1 MNSKWKNS
9 RVAGLALVLLTAFVP
24 AAYGHVP
31 IPPKKGEAGR
41 IAANTK
47 APDFT
52 LVSQDGKRFSADKTR
67 GKVVLVTFIFTTC
80 PDVCPFITAKF
91 AQIQRAVAK
100 DNRPDD
106 VLLIS
111 ITTDPEVDTPQVLK
125 SYAQRYSADLK
136 SWAFLTGNERELA
149 AVWRSF
155 GVTVK
160 KRDRGLVQHTGL
172 TTLIDRRGM
181 RRFNYYGDLW
191 QEKDVL
197 KDISTLL
204 AEK

>member
-9 RVAGLALVLLTAFVP
+9 RLAALAAALLMTFG
-24 AAYGHVP
+24 AAAHGHVP

-41 IAANTK
+41 IAVATL

-52 LVSQDGKRFSADKTR
+52 LMSQDGKPFSTEKTR

-80 PDVCPFITAKF
+80 PDVCPFLTAKF

-100 DNRPDD
+100 ERPDD
-106 VLLIS
+106 LFLLS
-111 ITTDPEVDTPQVLK
+111 ITTDPEIDTPQVLK
-125 SYAQRYSADLK
+125 AYAGRYNANLK
-136 SWAFLTGNERELA
+136 SWAFLTGSEKDLA

-160 KRDRGLVQHTGL
+160 RRDRGLVQHTGL

-181 RRFNYYGDLW
+181 RRFNYYGDRW
-191 QEKDVL
+191 HEKDVL
-197 KDISTLL
+197 EDISTLL
-204 AEK
+204 AER

>member
-1 MNSKWKNS
+1 MTF
-9 RVAGLALVLLTAFVP
+9 G
-24 AAYGHVP
+24 AAAHGHVP

-41 IAANTK
+41 IAVDTK
-47 APDFT
+47 APVFT
-52 LVSQDGKRFSADKTR
+52 LMSQDGKPFSTEKTR

-80 PDVCPFITAKF
+80 PDVCPFLTAKF

-100 DNRPDD
+100 ERPDD
-106 VLLIS
+106 LFLLS
-111 ITTDPEVDTPQVLK
+111 ITTDPEIDTPQVLK
-125 SYAQRYSADLK
+125 AYAGRYNANLK
-136 SWAFLTGNERELA
+136 SWAFLTGSEKDLA

-197 KDISTLL
+197 HDISTLL
-204 AEK
+204 AER

>member
-9 RVAGLALVLLTAFVP
+9 RLAALIAALLMTFG
-24 AAYGHVP
+24 AAAHGHVP

-41 IAANTK
+41 IAVDTK
-47 APDFT
+47 APVFT
-52 LVSQDGKRFSADKTR
+52 LMSQDGKPFSTEKTR

-80 PDVCPFITAKF
+80 PDVCPFLTAKF

-100 DNRPDD
+100 ERPDD
-106 VLLIS
+106 LFLLS
-111 ITTDPEVDTPQVLK
+111 ITTDPEIDTPQVLK
-125 SYAQRYSADLK
+125 AYAGRYNANLK
-136 SWAFLTGNERELA
+136 SWAFLTGSEKDLA

-197 KDISTLL
+197 HDISTLL
-204 AEK
+204 AER